1 MIPLLLAKNPGTRKS
16 GAATTT
22 RTTTTTMGTESKTK
36 TEPSIGSGAA
46 AAAAVGIVAS
56 SSSSNSSS
64 NSGSYGHVHARVRGS
79 NGLFVSARG
88 GSTRLVAAAQARAA
102 TSRLTTGTASGSS
115 GGGRPTTSNSGSSA
129 DTTTTTTTTTRL
141 YSNSGNAGSETSSNA
156 GDGHNDYNR
165 SSFRKKIQRIF
176 GGVLAGRQEQQQQ
189 QQQQTAAAARATPVV
204 SPIEPFLHMIPEG
217 LHTCYRPLPRAVQAL
232 TVLLATRSAVASVSN
247 TYSRKALVI
256 ATSSLSSSSSVWSI
270 LFWVRKITAL
280 LIRSVAFVLVAQVVL
295 QETLFRNKVY
305 PSRVTPTTLVERY
318 CLPTSLSRYEPITI
332 ASDAAAANCSCS
344 NDHDP
349 PFSLGVHYLQYN
361 NDDDDGNRNGNGN
374 GNGKNSAEDTNIDGG
389 GSKQNNY
396 KFDSVYFQHGFGAS
410 SLSWLPVLPKLAQ
423 KLNARVALGHDAVG
437 FGFTDRPRGAKW
449 YTAKQSSR
457 IAHQILW
464 NKKGEG
470 GAVGRAAGVAVNN
483 RNRNDTGHTS
493 SSTSND
499 NTPLCL
505 VGHSKGP
512 LSILRLATRLPR
524 ETPKLIILSS
534 PALGLLGRKEQEPL
548 QMQQQTSS
556 SSSSLLPNKLRTAIG
571 RTVLGPAARYVLRRL
586 VGTPNAWRKGLA
598 FAWGDPG
605 TNPVTED
612 SDVLRY
618 AWPSIGRGW
627 EEGLLRFAGAQG
639 LPREDELDDDVVL
652 FRRVLQLPKT
662 KVLIL
667 LGSRD
672 RVVPTAT
679 VRGFLET
686 VRNDGSASSTAAAA
700 AAPIVVELEN
710 LGHNAF
716 EEDREIFCETV
727 EQLMVDH
734 WDSSND
740 TIS

>member
-1 MIPLLLAKNPGTRKS
+1 
-16 GAATTT
+16 
-22 RTTTTTMGTESKTK
+22 
-36 TEPSIGSGAA
+36 
-46 AAAAVGIVAS
+46 
-56 SSSSNSSS
+56 
-64 NSGSYGHVHARVRGS
+64 
-79 NGLFVSARG
+79 
-88 GSTRLVAAAQARAA
+88 
-102 TSRLTTGTASGSS
+102 
-115 GGGRPTTSNSGSSA
+115 
-129 DTTTTTTTTTRL
+129 
-141 YSNSGNAGSETSSNA
+141 
-156 GDGHNDYNR
+156 
-165 SSFRKKIQRIF
+165 
-176 GGVLAGRQEQQQQ
+176 
-189 QQQQTAAAARATPVV
+189 
-204 SPIEPFLHMIPEG
+204 
-217 LHTCYRPLPRAVQAL
+217 
-232 TVLLATRSAVASVSN
+232 
-247 TYSRKALVI
+247 
-256 ATSSLSSSSSVWSI
+256 
-270 LFWVRKITAL
+270 VRKITAL

-318 CLPTSLSRYEPITI
+318 CLPTSLSWYEPITI
-332 ASDAAAANCSCS
+332 ASDAAAASSSCS

-361 NDDDDGNRNGNGN
+361 NNDDDGNRNGNG
-374 GNGKNSAEDTNIDGG
+374 KNSVEDINADGG

-464 NKKGEG
+464 NEKGEG
-470 GAVGRAAGVAVNN
+470 GAVGRAADVAVNH

-493 SSTSND
+493 SSTTSND
-499 NTPLCL
+499 NKPVCL
-505 VGHSKGP
+505 VGHSMGA

-686 VRNDGSASSTAAAA
+686 VRNDGSASSTAAA
-700 AAPIVVELEN
+700 PIVVELEN